1 MSNHQAQL
9 PTGENI
15 AVKSILVVE
24 DDSDIGL
31 FLVQAIS
38 QETPY
43 QAMLVT
49 DGFQALK
56 AITSIKPNL
65 FILDYWL
72 PSMNGIDLYDRLH
85 ATNGLED
92 IPAIMIS
99 AQLPRRELI
108 KRNIHSLNKPLELD
122 DFLRLVERLLSDHA

>member
-56 AITSIKPNL
+56 AITNIKPDL

-122 DFLRLVERLLSDHA
+122 EFLRLVERLLSDSA

>member
-1 MSNHQAQL
+1 MPDKQAQS
-9 PTGENI
+9 PVDETI

-38 QETPY
+38 QETQH
-43 QAMLVT
+43 QALLVT

-56 AITSIKPNL
+56 AITNLKPDL

-72 PSMNGIDLYDRLH
+72 PSMNGIELYDRIH
-85 ATNGLED
+85 TTNGLEH
-92 IPAIMIS
+92 IPTIMIS
-99 AQLPRRELI
+99 AQLPKRELQ
-108 KRNIHSLNKPLELD
+108 KRAIHSLNKPLELD
-122 DFLRLVERLLSDHA
+122 EFLRLIERLLGGWA

>member
-1 MSNHQAQL
+1 MPMPNHQAQSSE
-9 PTGENI
+9 GENI

-38 QETPY
+38 QETPH
-43 QAMLVT
+43 QALLVT

-56 AITSIKPNL
+56 AVASIKPNL

-72 PSMNGIDLYDRLH
+72 PSMNG
-85 ATNGLED
+85 
-92 IPAIMIS
+92 
-99 AQLPRRELI
+99 
-108 KRNIHSLNKPLELD
+108 
-122 DFLRLVERLLSDHA
+122 

>member
-1 MSNHQAQL
+1 MPDKQAQS
-9 PTGENI
+9 PMDGTI

-38 QETPY
+38 QETPH

-56 AITSIKPNL
+56 AITNLKPDL

-72 PSMNGIDLYDRLH
+72 PSMNGLDLYDKIQ
-85 ATNGLED
+85 ATGGLEQV
-92 IPAIMIS
+92 PTIMIS
-99 AQLPRRELI
+99 AQLPKRELQ

-122 DFLRLVERLLSDHA
+122 EFLRLVERLLADHA

>member
-1 MSNHQAQL
+1 MPDNQAQS
-9 PTGENI
+9 PMNGTI

-38 QETPY
+38 QETPH
-43 QAMLVT
+43 QALLVT

-56 AITSIKPNL
+56 AIASIKPNL

-72 PSMNGIDLYDRLH
+72 PSMNGIELYDRLH
-85 ATNGLED
+85 ATSGLED
-92 IPAIMIS
+92 VPTIMIS
-99 AQLPRRELI
+99 AQLPRRELH
-108 KRNIHSLNKPLELD
+108 KRNIYSLNKPLELD
-122 DFLRLVERLLSDHA
+122 VFLRLVERLLADSA

>member
-1 MSNHQAQL
+1 MPDNQAQL
-9 PTGENI
+9 PMNGTI

-38 QETPY
+38 QETPH
-43 QAMLVT
+43 QALLVT

-56 AITSIKPNL
+56 AIASIKPNL

-85 ATNGLED
+85 ATRGLED
-92 IPAIMIS
+92 VPTIMIS
-99 AQLPRRELI
+99 AQLPRRELH

-122 DFLRLVERLLSDHA
+122 EFLRLVERLLADRS